1 MRLSAMYSRFLVA
14 AVPLF
19 QFVSVEAAC
28 YYPNGD
34 LNPDD
39 VPCNSS
45 ADASVCCGRGWTCLS
60 NGVCMLGQ
68 DSSVGS
74 ISRIGSTY
82 RTSCTDRSWNS
93 TACPDFCRASPW
105 NLGVYQAVSSCGQHS
120 WCCQSE
126 SVNAAYCCTQNKK
139 FNLSD
144 VQENALQVPLT
155 SSSLP
160 NPAATGKSSG
170 NLSAAADPSSS
181 SSVSSFHSKLQT
193 IALGIGLGVPFGLT
207 LIACLFF
214 LVRKHHRARKAR
226 QAIPTHQQDERD
238 SAAWKSSPSGSVE
251 MPADQWA
258 VEASGYQKFEL
269 QGGKLM
275 PVEISG

>member
-1 MRLSAMYSRFLVA
+1 MARANSCVTCHVSGSIRFYLTILELLSFHYLIRANRFFGLISMRLSTLHSRFLAA

-39 VPCNSS
+39 VPCNAS

-93 TACPDFCRASPW
+93 TACPNFCS
-105 NLGVYQAVSSCGQHS
+105 GVYLLLGTCPHVSYFTI
-120 WCCQSE
+120 
-126 SVNAAYCCTQNKK
+126 V
-139 FNLSD
+139 
-144 VQENALQVPLT
+144 
-155 SSSLP
+155 
-160 NPAATGKSSG
+160 
-170 NLSAAADPSSS
+170 AD
-181 SSVSSFHSKLQT
+181 
-193 IALGIGLGVPFGLT
+193 
-207 LIACLFF
+207 
-214 LVRKHHRARKAR
+214 
-226 QAIPTHQQDERD
+226 
-238 SAAWKSSPSGSVE
+238 
-251 MPADQWA
+251 
-258 VEASGYQKFEL
+258 
-269 QGGKLM
+269 
-275 PVEISG
+275 